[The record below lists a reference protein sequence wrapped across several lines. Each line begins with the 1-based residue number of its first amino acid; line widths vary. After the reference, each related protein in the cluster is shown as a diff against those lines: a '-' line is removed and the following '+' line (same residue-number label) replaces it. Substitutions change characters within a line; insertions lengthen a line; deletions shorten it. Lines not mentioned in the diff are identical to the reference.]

1 MTVSKTNLKKED
13 PETCN
18 SENVTLKRNSFFGG
32 PEDYLDSVS
41 TFFSTFLF
49 ELEL

>member
-13 PETCN
+13 PETCS
-18 SENVTLKRNSFFGG
+18 SENVTLKSNSFFDG
-32 PEDYLDSVS
+32 PEDYVDSVS

>member
-1 MTVSKTNLKKED
+1 MTVSKTNLKKEG
-13 PETCN
+13 PETCS
-18 SENVTLKRNSFFGG
+18 SENVTLKSNSFFDG
-32 PEDYLDSVS
+32 PEDYVDYVS